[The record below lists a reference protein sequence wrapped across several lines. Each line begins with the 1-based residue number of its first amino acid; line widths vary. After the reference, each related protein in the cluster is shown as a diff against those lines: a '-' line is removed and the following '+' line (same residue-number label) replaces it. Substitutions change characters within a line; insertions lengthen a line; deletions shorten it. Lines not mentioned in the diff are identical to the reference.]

1 MWALFEAGEL
11 RPDTELTGV
20 FVHDESAVDV
30 DGVRYAINDAREE
43 ALIRQQ
49 GREAAFAGAR
59 GLAVLTGI
67 KTCAGRRRRLGRCQ
81 APRHA
86 MSPSIAQ
93 VRKLRNDV
101 AGVDCAHA
109 ARVAS

>member
-1 MWALFEAGEL
+1 
-11 RPDTELTGV
+11 
-20 FVHDESAVDV
+20 
-30 DGVRYAINDAREE
+30 
-43 ALIRQQ
+43 
-49 GREAAFAGAR
+49 
-59 GLAVLTGI
+59 
-67 KTCAGRRRRLGRCQ
+67 
-81 APRHA
+81 